1 MITTL
6 NKIRSYKL
14 CKSGWVKLLKHL
26 GKTKADNAPLSFL
39 TILDSNEL
47 DETLWCLRAA
57 PDDWMSNFRMYA
69 IWCAKQVEHLMVD
82 ERSKNALVV
91 AQNHALGLATDNE
104 LKAAARAAW
113 AAAEDVAW
121 DAAEDV
127 ARAAAGAAGD
137 AARAAAFE
145 AAWDAAWDVA
155 WAAAWD
161 DAAWAAGGAA
171 RDAARAAAWDAAAA
185 AAANAA
191 GAAGDAAWDAQKEM
205 FIKMC
210 KGEAPWQIQGEKK
223 RA

>member
-26 GKTKADNAPLSFL
+26 GKTKADDAPLSFL
-39 TILDSNEL
+39 TILESNEL
-47 DETLWCLRAA
+47 DDTLWCLRAA

-104 LKAAARAAW
+104 LEAACDAAWEAAWEAAWDAVWDAARAA
-113 AAAEDVAW
+113 V
-121 DAAEDV
+121 
-127 ARAAAGAAGD
+127 GD
-137 AARAAAFE
+137 AARAAA
-145 AAWDAAWDVA
+145 WVVK
-155 WAAAWD
+155 
-161 DAAWAAGGAA
+161 DAAWAAAGGAA
-171 RDAARAAAWDAAAA
+171 GVVGDV
-185 AAANAA
+185 
-191 GAAGDAAWDAQKEM
+191 AGDAAWDAQKEM

>member
-6 NKIRSYKL
+6 NKIRSYKP
-14 CKSGWVKLLKHL
+14 CESGWVKLLKHL

-104 LKAAARAAW
+104 LEAACDAAWEAAWEAAWDAVWDAARAA
-113 AAAEDVAW
+113 V
-121 DAAEDV
+121 
-127 ARAAAGAAGD
+127 GD
-137 AARAAAFE
+137 AARAAA
-145 AAWDAAWDVA
+145 WVVK
-155 WAAAWD
+155 
-161 DAAWAAGGAA
+161 DAAWAAAGGAA
-171 RDAARAAAWDAAAA
+171 GVVGDV
-185 AAANAA
+185 
-191 GAAGDAAWDAQKEM
+191 AGDAAWDAQKEM

>member
-26 GKTKADNAPLSFL
+26 GKTKADDAPLSFL
-39 TILDSNEL
+39 TILESNEL
-47 DETLWCLRAA
+47 DDTLWCLRAA

-69 IWCAKQVEHLMVD
+69 IWCAKQVKHLMVD

-137 AARAAAFE
+137 AARAAA
-145 AAWDAAWDVA
+145 
-155 WAAAWD
+155 
-161 DAAWAAGGAA
+161 
-171 RDAARAAAWDAAAA
+171 WDAAAA